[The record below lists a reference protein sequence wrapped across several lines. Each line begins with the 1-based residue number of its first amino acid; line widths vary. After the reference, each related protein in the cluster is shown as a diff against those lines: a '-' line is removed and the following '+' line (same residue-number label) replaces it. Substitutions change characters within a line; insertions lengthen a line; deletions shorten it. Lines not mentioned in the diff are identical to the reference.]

1 MYLVR
6 PSSSEVAMDNRKVVL
21 DADFFRKFTDNESNT
36 KVLETL
42 LSDLGY
48 SPVMHHYVATRELR
62 NNKMLEDLK
71 NQGKIKIIRDSDF
84 IPDNELED
92 YDSYFRNA
100 YRKVNA
106 FDLDEEVNVLEY
118 GYTEDVYHESL
129 GEIRSI
135 YLARKL
141 KYDVF
146 LSNDNGSKQIVD
158 YVNSKKHHI
167 DVYNVAEILF
177 RCKKEGT
184 SLAFKDLKNVLYQLQ
199 KDKCKQIEEL
209 YNIFHK

>member
-1 MYLVR
+1 
-6 PSSSEVAMDNRKVVL
+6 MDNKKVVL

-36 KVLETL
+36 KVLEKL

-62 NNKMLEDLK
+62 NNKMLENLK
-71 NQGKIKIIRDSDF
+71 KQGKIEIIRDSDF
-84 IPDNELED
+84 ILDDELED

-106 FDLDEEVNVLEY
+106 LDLDEDVNILEY
-118 GYTEDVYHESL
+118 GYTKDVYHESL

-158 YVNSKKHHI
+158 YVNSRRHHI
-167 DVYNVAEILF
+167 DVYNVAETLF
-177 RCKKEGT
+177 KCKNVGT
-184 SLAFKDLKNVLYQLQ
+184 TLVFKDLKNVFYQLK
-199 KDKCKQIEEL
+199 KDKCKQLEEL
-209 YNIFHK
+209 YAIFHEQE

>member
-1 MYLVR
+1 MFLAR
-6 PSSSEVAMDNRKVVL
+6 PSSLEVAMSDKKVVL
-21 DADFFRKFTDNESNT
+21 DADFFRKFTDNELNT
-36 KVLETL
+36 KLLETL

-62 NNKMLEDLK
+62 HNKLLENLK
-71 NQGKIKIIRDSDF
+71 NQGKIEIIKDLDF
-84 IPDNELED
+84 LTEDDLED

-106 FDLDEEVNVLEY
+106 LDLEEDVDVLEY

-141 KYDVF
+141 KYDIF
-146 LSNDNGSKQIVD
+146 LSNDNGSKQIVE
-158 YVNSKKHHI
+158 YVNSKRHHI

-177 RCKKEGT
+177 KCKNVGT
-184 SLAFKDLKNVLYQLQ
+184 SLEFKDLKNVFHQLK
-199 KDKCKQIEEL
+199 KDKCKKLEEL
-209 YNIFHK
+209 YDIFHK